1 MTLLTLDFES
11 FYSTVF
17 SLSKLTTEEYIR
29 DARFE
34 TIGVSVQVNAGEPLW
49 FSGPKAA
56 VKKFLDQFPWN
67 EATAVAHNA
76 MFDMA
81 ILNWH
86 FDIRPK
92 RIVDTMSMARA
103 LVGSTQ
109 SVSLKALAEYY
120 GVGVKGNEVIA
131 AKGMRRADFT
141 PEELSAYGN
150 YCNNDTS
157 LCYQLFEKMLPGF
170 PRSELRL
177 IDLTIRMFT
186 EPVFELD
193 RPLLEKHLGQV
204 QRKKEAMLARVEVH
218 KDQIMSNPQLALLL
232 TELGVDPPMKTS
244 LTTGKETFAFA
255 KSDEEFLE
263 LLEHP
268 DLRVQTLVG
277 VRLGVKSTLEETRT
291 QRFIDISGRGLMPI
305 PLRYYAAHTGR
316 WGGSDKVNLQNLPRR
331 SAEKKSPLKQALRAP
346 PGYVVIDSDS
356 SQIEA
361 RTLAWW
367 AEQGDLTEAFANG
380 DDVYKQMAN
389 KIYSKPEA
397 EISKIERHVGKTT
410 VLGAGYGVG
419 GVKLKATLKT
429 SAIPVEVSEDEAKG
443 IISTYRETYSCIPQL
458 WAEGDAVLEAILEDK
473 TTTFGRAGVLTVLG
487 SDGILLPNGMRITY
501 PNLRKE
507 KDDDG
512 REGFVYDGKRGK
524 QTVKKYIWGG
534 GVVENV
540 CQALARIIIGE
551 QMLMISRRYRVAM
564 TVHDSIVAVVPE
576 EQKEE
581 AQAFIET
588 CMKVRPKWCPDLPL
602 NCEAGSGESYGDC

>member
-1 MTLLTLDFES
+1 MRVTLLTLDFES
-11 FYSTVF
+11 FYSTDF

-29 DARFE
+29 DAQFE

-56 VKKFLDQFPWN
+56 VKKFLDQFPWD

-131 AKGMRRADFT
+131 AKGMRRADFS
-141 PEELSAYGN
+141 PEELSAYGS
-150 YCNNDTS
+150 YCNNDTN

-316 WGGSDKVNLQNLPRR
+316 WGGCLVGDTEVIVYNLECGVQTKRIVDVLLDDLVWDGEEFVAHEGVVF
-331 SAEKKSPLKQALRAP
+331 S
-346 PGYVVIDSDS
+346 GYSEVTEWDGVKGTEDHVVFTD
-356 SQIEA
+356 A
-361 RTLAWW
+361 
-367 AEQGDLTEAFANG
+367 G
-380 DDVYKQMAN
+380 
-389 KIYSKPEA
+389 
-397 EISKIERHVGKTT
+397 EISLRDAMQ
-410 VLGAGYGVG
+410 GAHRI
-419 GVKLKATLKT
+419 KAAR
-429 SAIPVEVSEDEAKG
+429 SP
-443 IISTYRETYSCIPQL
+443 STNDVDAARQLASKYET
-458 WAEGDAVLEAILEDK
+458 
-473 TTTFGRAGVLTVLG
+473 
-487 SDGILLPNGMRITY
+487 
-501 PNLRKE
+501 
-507 KDDDG
+507 
-512 REGFVYDGKRGK
+512 
-524 QTVKKYIWGG
+524 
-534 GVVENV
+534 
-540 CQALARIIIGE
+540 
-551 QMLMISRRYRVAM
+551 
-564 TVHDSIVAVVPE
+564 
-576 EQKEE
+576 
-581 AQAFIET
+581 
-588 CMKVRPKWCPDLPL
+588 
-602 NCEAGSGESYGDC
+602 